1 MMPLFSQNTF
11 MLEFLLKA
19 AFCPFFS
26 LNVDEVSLGEEVRGL
41 LLRRNKL
48 VDVSAALQL
57 LLHGDEQF
65 DAIHHQLGQ
74 THLAHTEGRHVAH
87 LKQCRGFWEMKD
99 KVELHSST
107 C

>member
-1 MMPLFSQNTF
+1 MFT
-11 MLEFLLKA
+11 LEFLLKA
-19 AFCPFFS
+19 AFSHFFS
-26 LNVDEVSLGEEVRGL
+26 SNVDKVYLREEVKGL

-74 THLAHTEGRHVAH
+74 THLTHPEGCHVAH
-87 LKQCRGFWEMKD
+87 TKQCRGFWEMKD
-99 KVELHSST
+99 KVELYS
-107 C
+107 